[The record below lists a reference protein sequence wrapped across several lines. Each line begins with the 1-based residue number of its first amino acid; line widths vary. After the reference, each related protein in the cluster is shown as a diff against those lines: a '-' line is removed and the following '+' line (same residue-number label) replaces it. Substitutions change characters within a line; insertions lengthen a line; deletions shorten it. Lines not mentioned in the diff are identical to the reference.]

1 MGVAAEGFH
10 PFWAKPAGFYGSL
23 GVLVFI
29 SVFAFSFW
37 FMALRTEGAKVS
49 DINMCRLIN
58 PVLGAVLSWIMLP
71 GEYPYFSTVAGMAI
85 IVGSLVIYF
94 KGEILVDRWR
104 RRRL

>member
-1 MGVAAEGFH
+1 MGIAAEGFH
-10 PFWAKPAGFYGSL
+10 PFWAKPVGFYASL

-37 FMALRTEGAKVS
+37 FMALRTEGTKVS

-71 GEYPYFSTVAGMAI
+71 GGIPRF
-85 IVGSLVIYF
+85 
-94 KGEILVDRWR
+94 
-104 RRRL
+104 